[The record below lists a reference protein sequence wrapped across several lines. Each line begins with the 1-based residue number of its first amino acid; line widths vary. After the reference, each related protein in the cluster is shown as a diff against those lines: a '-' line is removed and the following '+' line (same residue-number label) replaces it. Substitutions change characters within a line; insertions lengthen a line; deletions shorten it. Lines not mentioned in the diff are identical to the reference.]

1 MRGYGPAAADFDG
14 IDRHIQETGA
24 EVVTLH
30 SIQNVSLAEFEAG
43 ETYVSIMQKNADALE
58 KGLN

>member
-1 MRGYGPAAADFDG
+1 
-14 IDRHIQETGA
+14 
-24 EVVTLH
+24 VTLH

-43 ETYVSIMQKNADALE
+43 ETYVSIMRKNADALE